1 MSFTFIDLF
10 AGIGGF
16 HGALTSLGGECVFAS
31 EIDPNAARIYE
42 NNWGIKPQGDI
53 VALTEH
59 DVLVP
64 DHDVLCAGFPCQ
76 PFSKSGKQ
84 LGMEETRGTLFWN
97 ILRILEAKRPKLF
110 ILENVKNLIG
120 PRHRHEYEVIISS
133 LRSLGYL
140 VSDQPSV
147 FSPHLLHPSEGGT
160 PQTRDRVFITGV
172 YVGDRINDLPV
183 PSPTVV
189 YQPSTLWDHAPWT
202 EGELMS
208 MFLEDE
214 DDVSDDYRLSPHEV
228 RMIDA
233 WDDFVVSVV
242 AHRGHQLD
250 GFPIWA
256 DHFTDTPVIPEG
268 TPKWKAKFIEKNVG
282 LYCENRDVIDSWL
295 MRHDHL
301 SEFPPSRRKLEWQ
314 AQDTPSLWGTAMQ
327 LRPSGIR
334 AKRLTYLPA
343 LVAINQ
349 TSIIGPR
356 CRVITPREAARL
368 QGFPEWFDFSG
379 QRDALTYKQLGNA
392 VNVSVVRHVF
402 TEFVRQL
409 PVVVGDSLDS
419 LFQLNVLR

>member
-31 EIDPNAARIYE
+31 EIDPHAVRIYE
-42 NNWGIKPQGDI
+42 NNWGMKPQGDI
-53 VALTEH
+53 IALTEH

-84 LGMEETRGTLFWN
+84 LGMDETRGTLFWN
-97 ILRILEAKRPKLF
+97 ILRILEAKRPKMF

-120 PRHRHEYEVIISS
+120 PRHRHEYEVIIAS

-183 PSPTVV
+183 PSPTVA
-189 YQPSTLWDHAPWT
+189 YEPSALWDHTPWS
-202 EGELMS
+202 ENELLS
-208 MFLEDE
+208 MFLENE
-214 DDVSDDYRLSPHEV
+214 DDVSSDYHLSPHEV

-233 WDDFVVSVV
+233 WDDFVITVV
-242 AHRGHQLD
+242 AHRGRQLD

-268 TPKWKAKFIEKNVG
+268 TPKWKAGFIEKNSK
-282 LYCENRDVIDSWL
+282 LYCESRHAIDAWL
-295 MRHDHL
+295 IRHDNL
-301 SEFPPSRRKLEWQ
+301 SGFPPSRRKLEWQ
-314 AQDTPSLWGTAMQ
+314 AQDAPSLWSTAMQ

-334 AKRLTYLPA
+334 AKRMTYLPA

-392 VNVSVVRHVF
+392 VNIPVIRHVF
-402 TEFVRQL
+402 TEFVKQL
-409 PVVVGDSLDS
+409 PLVVGDTLDS
-419 LFQLNVLR
+419 LFKLNVLR

>member
-16 HGALTSLGGECVFAS
+16 HSALTSLGGECVFAS
-31 EIDPNAARIYE
+31 EIDPDAARIYE

-172 YVGDRINDLPV
+172 YVGDQINDLPV
-183 PSPTVV
+183 PSSTVT
-189 YQPSTLWDHAPWT
+189 YEPSTLWDHAPWT
-202 EGELMS
+202 EGELLS
-208 MFLEDE
+208 TFLQDEDE
-214 DDVSDDYRLSPHEV
+214 VSDDYRLLPHEV

-242 AHRGHQLD
+242 AHRGRQLD

-256 DHFTDTPVIPEG
+256 DHFTDIPVIPEG
-268 TPKWKAKFIEKNVG
+268 TPKWKAKFIEKNAG

-295 MRHDHL
+295 MRHDYL
-301 SEFPPSRRKLEWQ
+301 SEFPASRRKLEWQ

-368 QGFPEWFDFSG
+368 QGFPDWFDFSG

-409 PVVVGDSLDS
+409 PVIVGDSLDS